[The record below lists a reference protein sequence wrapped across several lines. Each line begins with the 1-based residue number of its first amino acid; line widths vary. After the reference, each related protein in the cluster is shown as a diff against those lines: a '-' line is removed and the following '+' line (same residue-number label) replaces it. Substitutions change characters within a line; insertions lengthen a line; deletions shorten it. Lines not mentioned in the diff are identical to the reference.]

1 MNVPTIDFPHR
12 QNLDGEY
19 ESICKTC
26 FATVAKA
33 QNETELVA
41 YERAHICDPLWTY
54 RWGQGYYLRAAG
66 PQISEICSSTV

>member
-19 ESICKTC
+19 ESICRTC

-33 QNETELVA
+33 QNETELGA
-41 YERAHICDPLWTY
+41 YERAHICDSLWTY
-54 RWGQGYYLRAAG
+54 RSGQSYCLGSA
-66 PQISEICSSTV
+66 